1 MRSNRTYELFGHWG
15 GKGGGLCPY
24 DVDRHWDGDGTF
36 RWDSTTL
43 IICEIHAAGEIGFGY
58 SYGIQ
63 ATAFVADYLAGKFL
77 LQLTRAS
84 LDTAAE
90 GALPTT
96 MGNSLRSCLA
106 GWEKVRKSA
115 FLSSWLA
122 QQGTSLRIER

>member
-1 MRSNRTYELFGHWG
+1 MNSSDIGV
-15 GKGGGLCPY
+15 GKAEVSAHTMST
-24 DVDRHWDGDGTF
+24 DARDGDGTF

-106 GWEKVRKSA
+106 GWHNREPVSESNAESNFGLFSGR
-115 FLSSWLA
+115 F
-122 QQGTSLRIER
+122 TS